1 MMMLETAGV
10 MAMVE
15 VGQQLRAVRRSKGIT
30 LTQLAALTNLSRSFL
45 SQIEAG
51 TANPSVGTLKKVAD
65 ALGLTMAALFS
76 EGESDVGNANEAEGR
91 QGKPVASPV
100 RVVRRDRRKIL
111 QWPGR
116 PWKTYL
122 LTPNLQGKLEVLLNE
137 LEPGDTF
144 DESYTHEGEEF
155 GLVLEG
161 SYEVTVG
168 DEVYVLEA
176 GDSISYP
183 SHLPHKMRVVG
194 DRPVKALWVIT
205 PPSF

>member
-1 MMMLETAGV
+1 M
-10 MAMVE
+10 
-15 VGQQLRAVRRSKGIT
+15 QQLANMT
-30 LTQLAALTNLSRSFL
+30 DLSRTYI

-65 ALGLTMAALFS
+65 ALGVPIGALFTGLADEPEPAAGRS
-76 EGESDVGNANEAEGR
+76 SLPATVQSD
-91 QGKPVASPV
+91 V
-100 RVVRRDRRKIL
+100 RVVRKDARKAL
-111 QWPGR
+111 YWPGR

-122 LTPNLQGKLEVLLNE
+122 LTPDLQRKLEVLLNE
-137 LEPGDTF
+137 LMPGDTV
-144 DESYTHEGEEF
+144 DDAYTHEGEEF
-155 GLVLEG
+155 GFVLEG

-194 DRPVKALWVIT
+194 DEPCRSIWVIT

>member
-1 MMMLETAGV
+1 
-10 MAMVE
+10 MVE

-30 LTQLAALTNLSRSFL
+30 LTQLAAMTKLSRSFL

-51 TANPSVGTLKKVAD
+51 TANPSVGTLKRVAE

-76 EGESDVGNANEAEGR
+76 EGAGNVAGNMENNGQRGGAT
-91 QGKPVASPV
+91 QGAV

-155 GLVLEG
+155 GFVLEG
-161 SYEVTVG
+161 TYEVTVG
-168 DEVYVLEA
+168 EEVFVLEA

-194 DRPVKALWVIT
+194 DQPVKALWVVT

>member
-1 MMMLETAGV
+1 M
-10 MAMVE
+10 
-15 VGQQLRAVRRSKGIT
+15 QQLANMT
-30 LTQLAALTNLSRSFL
+30 DLSRTFI

-65 ALGLTMAALFS
+65 ALGVPIGALFTGLAD
-76 EGESDVGNANEAEGR
+76 ELEPATGR
-91 QGKPVASPV
+91 ASLPATALNDV
-100 RVVRRDRRKIL
+100 RVVRKDGRKAL
-111 QWPGR
+111 SWPGR

-122 LTPNLQGKLEVLLNE
+122 LTPDLQRKLEVLLNE
-137 LEPGDTF
+137 LMPGDTV
-144 DESYTHEGEEF
+144 DDAYTHEGEEF
-155 GLVLEG
+155 GFVLEG

-194 DRPVKALWVIT
+194 DEPCRSIWVIT

>member
-1 MMMLETAGV
+1 MI
-10 MAMVE
+10 E
-15 VGQQLRAVRRSKGIT
+15 VGQQLKAIRRSKGIT
-30 LTQLAALTNLSRSFL
+30 LQQLAAMTDLSRSFL

-65 ALGLTMAALFS
+65 ALGITMAALFS
-76 EGESDVGNANEAEGR
+76 NGVTDDLRGGATTQS
-91 QGKPVASPV
+91 QV
-100 RVVRRDRRKIL
+100 RVVRRDGRKTL

-122 LTPNLQGKLEVLLNE
+122 LTPDLQGKLEVLLNE

-155 GLVLEG
+155 GFILEG
-161 SYEVTVG
+161 AYEVTVG
-168 DEVYVLEA
+168 DEVFVLEE

-194 DRPVKALWVIT
+194 NKRTKALWVIT